1 MKRFLWIIIVIIL
14 INALFVSTSFTTQN
28 IPEDLEKRLQGIRT
42 LKGLFIQETY
52 IKALGRK
59 QVFEGEFFM
68 KKPDKF
74 MWLYKK
80 GSTDRIYINGE
91 RIIIYQPS
99 EHQAFVTQKK
109 RIGISGSPL
118 RMLMDIE
125 ELQRDFKITTH
136 NNRLILTPANSSAM
150 VKNIE
155 LQLAKDSGLIQKIIL
170 HDIYDNKT
178 TIEISHVTIN
188 EPIEDDVFKFKP
200 PEGTT
205 IINQ

>member
-1 MKRFLWIIIVIIL
+1 MKRFLFNIILIIL
-14 INALFVSTSFTTQN
+14 INFLFVSFSLGKQN
-28 IPEDLEKRLQGIRT
+28 VLEGLEKRLQGIKT
-42 LKGLFIQETY
+42 LKGHFIQETY
-52 IKALGRK
+52 INDLGRK

-80 GSTDRIYINGE
+80 GSTDRVYINGE

-109 RIGISGSPL
+109 RMGISGSPL

-125 ELQRDFKITTH
+125 ELKRDFIINSHK
-136 NNRLILTPANSSAM
+136 NRLKLTPVNSSGM
-150 VKNIE
+150 IKSIE
-155 LQLAKDSGLIQKIIL
+155 IQLAKDSGLIQKIIL

-178 TIEISHVTIN
+178 TIEINNIKIN
-188 EPIEDDVFKFKP
+188 KPIGDDVFKFKP
-200 PEGTT
+200 AEGTT